1 MIDRFSFVHINW
13 IWAIVI
19 IAIFIWLVFAWKER
33 DNYGSSKFI
42 INLGVSFL
50 AISSIV
56 LIALQP
62 QIHIKKDTQVAVILT
77 EGYIQKQLDSLK
89 KANQKLE
96 IYSYKVGEAIFDID
110 KIPSSIFILGN
121 GIRSFDH
128 WQLENIPSI
137 YLGGKELKGISQ
149 LNYDY
154 NQAKGNH
161 VKFNG
166 NYKNPTKNN
175 RLLLEG
181 PGGRTLDSLILSDAK
196 AQLFE
201 VSTDVNITGNFTYH
215 LVEKD
220 SLGTVLSK
228 DVLPLSIV
236 EKTPLKI
243 LMLNSFPTFEFKYLK
258 NYLAET
264 GHQVVVK
271 NQLTTARYK
280 YEYFNMTSKPIISIT
295 QEKFESFD
303 LLIIDAKFLKTLSNR
318 QRVILKNTVREFGL
332 GILIL
337 SDVDFFISKKVI
349 SSFKFNPEKNNE
361 AALKEYPK
369 QSLKK
374 YLYQFKDDFSLE
386 PIHNSGSNIWSAY
399 ERVGSGRIGS
409 TVFQNTFE
417 LILNGQSKTY
427 QSFWSKVI
435 ESISKPKIPA
445 VQWSAS
451 HNFAYKDQPFQFE
464 LRTTDPNPIVES
476 REGYTVPLKRDV
488 HVKSLWRGKEYPKEI
503 GWQQNSVSQDSTETF
518 QYYVTYSSQWKSI
531 TNYNTIKANKNN
543 FNATSTSEISPRT
556 TLKLVNPLWFFVIF
570 ILCSGFLWL
579 EPKL

>member
-1 MIDRFSFVHINW
+1 M
-13 IWAIVI
+13 
-19 IAIFIWLVFAWKER
+19 
-33 DNYGSSKFI
+33 
-42 INLGVSFL
+42 
-50 AISSIV
+50 
-56 LIALQP
+56 
-62 QIHIKKDTQVAVILT
+62 
-77 EGYIQKQLDSLK
+77 
-89 KANQKLE
+89 
-96 IYSYKVGEAIFDID
+96 
-110 KIPSSIFILGN
+110 
-121 GIRSFDH
+121 
-128 WQLENIPSI
+128 
-137 YLGGKELKGISQ
+137 
-149 LNYDY
+149 
-154 NQAKGNH
+154 
-161 VKFNG
+161 
-166 NYKNPTKNN
+166 
-175 RLLLEG
+175 
-181 PGGRTLDSLILSDAK
+181 
-196 AQLFE
+196 
-201 VSTDVNITGNFTYH
+201 YH

-579 EPKL
+579 EQKL